1 MRIQSVFGLLLIVLG
16 VLALMVRTVTFFTT
30 DRVVGPLG
38 FFLWDVER
46 PHTLFIN
53 PLAGVIAIAIGFALF
68 SMSHRPKL
76 I

>member
-1 MRIQSVFGLLLIVLG
+1 MRMQSVFGLLLIVLG

-53 PLAGVIAIAIGFALF
+53 PLAGIIAIVIGFALF
-68 SMSHRPKL
+68 SMSNRPKL
-76 I
+76 A